1 MDYRFR
7 EEVLAARKAA
17 MGEMVSLAKENLREE
32 DKLINFASGHPSTEA
47 LQDQM
52 IRKYIS
58 LAMEESDKELFQ
70 YGPHAGY
77 MPLRKTLIQFRN
89 QKGEFVKHSDDLLIT
104 YGSTE
109 AVFLA
114 ACALLAPGDKVIVET
129 PSYANAIN
137 AFRLLGGVVRGVS
150 LEDDGVNLEEL
161 EQAMRQGAK
170 LYYTIP
176 NFGNPSGITM
186 SGEKRRAVYELA
198 ARYRVLILEDDTYGE
213 LRYRKERIAGIKE
226 LDEQGLVIYAGSL
239 SKLTAPAVRIGYMA
253 ADKRFINRI
262 LPLKAV
268 GTNGVTTI
276 IQYALWKMF
285 EENDMYTCFEKICS
299 LYREKLLQA
308 ERHMDRHFP
317 DSVKHSSP
325 DGGMYIWVTMPEG
338 TDIRE
343 LCRESAV
350 RLHIPITP
358 GNDFCVWEPEKCTGM
373 RFNFVKESMDD
384 TAYGIEKVGRLME
397 RYVKAIC

>member
-114 ACALLAPGDKVIVET
+114 ACALLAPGDKQT
-129 PSYANAIN
+129 PSMHS
-137 AFRLLGGVVRGVS
+137 VS
-150 LEDDGVNLEEL
+150 W
-161 EQAMRQGAK
+161 
-170 LYYTIP
+170 
-176 NFGNPSGITM
+176 
-186 SGEKRRAVYELA
+186 
-198 ARYRVLILEDDTYGE
+198 
-213 LRYRKERIAGIKE
+213 AG
-226 LDEQGLVIYAGSL
+226 
-239 SKLTAPAVRIGYMA
+239 
-253 ADKRFINRI
+253 
-262 LPLKAV
+262 
-268 GTNGVTTI
+268 
-276 IQYALWKMF
+276 W
-285 EENDMYTCFEKICS
+285 
-299 LYREKLLQA
+299 
-308 ERHMDRHFP
+308 
-317 DSVKHSSP
+317 
-325 DGGMYIWVTMPEG
+325 
-338 TDIRE
+338 
-343 LCRESAV
+343 
-350 RLHIPITP
+350 
-358 GNDFCVWEPEKCTGM
+358 
-373 RFNFVKESMDD
+373 
-384 TAYGIEKVGRLME
+384 
-397 RYVKAIC
+397 